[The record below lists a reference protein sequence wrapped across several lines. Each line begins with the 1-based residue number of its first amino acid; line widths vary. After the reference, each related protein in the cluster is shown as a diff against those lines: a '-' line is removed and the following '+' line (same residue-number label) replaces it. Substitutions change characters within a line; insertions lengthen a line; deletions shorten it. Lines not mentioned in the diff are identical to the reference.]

1 LVISVAVGVI
11 LIGTAAISFCPI
23 YAALGLEQASPGG
36 ADMSA
41 FPFEVDPELVP
52 EVVPFFDAAW
62 ERLRQVN
69 SRSVEV
75 G

>member
-1 LVISVAVGVI
+1 
-11 LIGTAAISFCPI
+11 
-23 YAALGLEQASPGG
+23 
-36 ADMSA
+36 MSA
-41 FPFEVDPELVP
+41 FPIPFEVDPDLVP